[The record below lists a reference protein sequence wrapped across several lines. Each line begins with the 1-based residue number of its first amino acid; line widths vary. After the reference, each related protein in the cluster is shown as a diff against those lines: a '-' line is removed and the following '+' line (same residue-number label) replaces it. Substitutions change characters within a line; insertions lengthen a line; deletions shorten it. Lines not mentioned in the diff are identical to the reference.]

1 MYYSEQWVQATQ
13 RRHDAATKESAQT
26 FQYAQSAHTEHAH
39 SRARRWVHRKLGG
52 RRAGRDGMTT
62 LGETTGCCVALQKRG
77 MNRKEMKPAGRR
89 AQHALLLMLLP
100 TSF

>member
-1 MYYSEQWVQATQ
+1 MHYSEQWVQATQ

-26 FQYAQSAHTEHAH
+26 FQNAQSAHTEHAH

-62 LGETTGCCVALQKRG
+62 LGETT
-77 MNRKEMKPAGRR
+77 
-89 AQHALLLMLLP
+89 
-100 TSF
+100 